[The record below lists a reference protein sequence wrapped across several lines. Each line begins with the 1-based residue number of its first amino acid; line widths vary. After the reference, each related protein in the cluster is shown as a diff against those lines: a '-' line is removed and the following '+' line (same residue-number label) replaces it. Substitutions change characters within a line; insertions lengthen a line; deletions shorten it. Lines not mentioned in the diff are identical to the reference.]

1 MNTQYQEKY
10 KKKHFQIKTHL
21 NIQKKKKDERNQ
33 ETVKSSWIS
42 FCFSLVV
49 FNSALDRPTQQ
60 IFTHY
65 AETGR
70 T

>member
-1 MNTQYQEKY
+1 MNENSQDL
-10 KKKHFQIKTHL
+10 L
-21 NIQKKKKDERNQ
+21 N
-33 ETVKSSWIS
+33 
-42 FCFSLVV
+42 FLLFSLVV

-65 AETGR
+65 AEMDR